1 MSGGSG
7 PLDSMR
13 SLEQF
18 LPGEQPRGF
27 MGPDGGPKGKFLFI
41 FFEKEYF
48 TSLAMLSLIIQVVL
62 HILQTHF
69 KWKVFYLV
77 WTHTFKSPFLCIFIY
92 LCVYES
98 YFEYNF
104 FEIDEKFHEILLLI
118 NVELAKN
125 LAH

>member
-1 MSGGSG
+1 MSGGNG

-27 MGPDGGPKGKFLFI
+27 MGPDGGPKGKSLFFFKF

-48 TSLAMLSLIIQVVL
+48 TSLAMFSLIIQVVL

-69 KWKVFYLV
+69 K
-77 WTHTFKSPFLCIFIY
+77 
-92 LCVYES
+92 
-98 YFEYNF
+98 
-104 FEIDEKFHEILLLI
+104 
-118 NVELAKN
+118 
-125 LAH
+125 